1 MTVKLY
7 THFVADLGA
16 SGQSEYT
23 GIVELG
29 VPEPMPRD
37 SRWLA
42 RQLARDLE
50 LDTEDIR
57 VLHWARVH

>member
-7 THFVADLGA
+7 THFVADMGPG
-16 SGQSEYT
+16 GQSEYT

-37 SRWLA
+37 SKWLA
-42 RQLARDLE
+42 RELARDLD
-50 LDTEDIR
+50 LSSEDIR

>member
-1 MTVKLY
+1 MAVKLY

-16 SGQSEYT
+16 KGESEYT

-29 VPEPMPRD
+29 AHEPLPRD
-37 SRWLA
+37 TRWLA
-42 RQLARDLE
+42 RELARDLE
-50 LDTEDIR
+50 VEADDIR